1 MITTTY
7 NVTGMTCQHCVNS
20 VTQELSTLDG
30 VTAVE
35 VNLEKGEVTVT
46 SSSELDTLAAEQ
58 AIEEAGYTLA

>member
-20 VTQELSTLDG
+20 VTHELSTLDG

-46 SSSELDTLAAEQ
+46 SSSELDTLAAQQ
-58 AIEEAGYTLA
+58 AIKEAGYSLA